1 MTEEI
6 KDFQVDDENMSM
18 EEVLNS
24 SQEESNSIGEDG
36 EIISAKVSNVTKEE
50 VTVDLGMKSEAFI
63 PIAEFDQAG
72 IINVKVGDVISVYLL
87 RKEGRD
93 GAPVV
98 SYKKA
103 KGIQAKK
110 ELIQK
115 FQDKIPVDAVVVKS
129 IKGGYI
135 VDIGLEAF
143 MPMSQAPF
151 YFRNDKNT
159 QGKKCKVYVTQFDE
173 KKQNIVVSARIYEEG
188 EREKRKA
195 VLIDAIY
202 PGSKLKG
209 IVKTLTNYGAFIDV
223 GGMDG
228 LLHISD
234 ISWSRVEKV
243 EDILSPGQEID
254 VIVLSFDKENEKL
267 SLGLKQLSGDPWDT
281 IDAKI
286 KVEAIASG
294 KVTAL
299 LKMGAI
305 VELMPGVEGFIHVND
320 ISWTKRVRN
329 IGDVLKKGDT
339 VKVKILNID
348 KVKRQITL
356 GLKQIEQSPWEKI
369 QGRYEKNS
377 LITGVVS
384 TITKFGAFVKLEEGV
399 EGLIHIENMS
409 WTNKKNTKDLL
420 KVGDVVDA
428 VVLNINS
435 QEQKISLG
443 LKQKEQD
450 PFKKYKEGQ
459 NHKGVIVYVGEKH
472 IAMKLDDGFEGVIP
486 YSHAGI
492 PREGKL
498 EDVYKKG
505 DTIIAKLIKVEYDT
519 RKLLFSVRE
528 YNKEKEKEEI
538 ETYLGS
544 KEFTPTLGD
553 MLSKKLKAKLGN
565 NIK

>member
-1 MTEEI
+1 MTDEI
-6 KDFQVDDENMSM
+6 KDFQVDDENISM
-18 EEVLNS
+18 EEMLS
-24 SQEESNSIGEDG
+24 GSKEESSSENG
-36 EIISAKVSNVTKEE
+36 EIISAAVTNVTKEE

-63 PIAEFDQAG
+63 PIAEFDQG
-72 IINVKVGDVISVYLL
+72 GVINIKVGDNISVYLL
-87 RKEGRD
+87 RREGRD
-93 GAPVV
+93 GAPIV

-103 KGIQAKK
+103 KGIQAKT
-110 ELIQK
+110 ELMQK
-115 FQDKIPVDAVVVKS
+115 LQDKVPVDAVVLKS

-135 VDIGLEAF
+135 VDVGLEAF

-159 QGKKCKVYVTQFDE
+159 TGKKCKVYVTQFDE
-173 KKQNIVVSARIYEEG
+173 KKQNIVVSGRMYEEG

-195 VLIDAIY
+195 VLIDSIY

-209 IVKTLTNYGAFIDV
+209 VVKNVAPYGAFVDV

-243 EDILSPGQEID
+243 EEVLSHGQEVD

-281 IDAKI
+281 IDS
-286 KVEAIASG
+286 KVKLENIMIG
-294 KVTAL
+294 KVVVL

-305 VELMPGVEGFIHVND
+305 VELLPGVEGFVHVND
-320 ISWTKRVRN
+320 ISWTKRIRK
-329 IGDVLKKGDT
+329 ISDVLKKGDT
-339 VKVKILNID
+339 VKVKVLNID

-384 TITKFGAFVKLEEGV
+384 AITKFGAFVKLEEGV
-399 EGLIHIENMS
+399 EGLIHNENMS
-409 WTNKKNTKDLL
+409 WTKKNAKDSL

-435 QEQKISLG
+435 QDQRISLG

-450 PFKKYKEGQ
+450 PFKKYKENQ

-472 IAMKLDDGFEGVIP
+472 IAMKLEDGFEGVIP
-486 YSHAGI
+486 FSHSGI

-498 EDVYKKG
+498 EDAYKKG
-505 DTIIAKLIKVEYDT
+505 DTIIAKLIKVEDDT

-544 KEFTPTLGD
+544 KDFTPTLGD
-553 MLSKKLKAKLGN
+553 MLTKKLKAKLEN